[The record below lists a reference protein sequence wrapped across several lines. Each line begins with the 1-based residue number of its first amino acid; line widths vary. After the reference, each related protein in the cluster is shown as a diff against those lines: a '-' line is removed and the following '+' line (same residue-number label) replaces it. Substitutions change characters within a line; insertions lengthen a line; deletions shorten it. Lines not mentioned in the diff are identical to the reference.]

1 MDDVER
7 MIAERS
13 CERLLVDYAQLVD
26 FGNASGIADLFTE
39 DAVWSGTDLLL
50 EGREAIREWFVKR
63 EGLARRVSRH
73 VFTNVGIDVL
83 NDDEATGVCYL
94 INYRHDRQE
103 GDLRMPAPGDVPK
116 YVGECHDRFRRT
128 SDGWR
133 FTARHVD
140 VAFARPSRRPSA

>member
-1 MDDVER
+1 MDAVER

-13 CERLLVDYAQLVD
+13 CERLIVEYCRRVD
-26 FGNASGIADLFTE
+26 FGNAGGIADLFTE
-39 DAVWSGTDLLL
+39 DAVWSGVELILD
-50 EGREAIREWFVKR
+50 GRPAIREWFLRR

-73 VFTNVGIDVL
+73 VCTNIGVDVL
-83 NDDEATGVCYL
+83 SDDEAQSTCYL

-103 GDLRMPAPGDVPK
+103 GDLRMPAPGDIPK

-128 SDGWR
+128 PDGWR

-140 VAFARPSRRPSA
+140 VAFARPSRRR